1 MSLMTSPAAIGVRYV
16 LRKMGV
22 TRAYMSLARSSGYEV
37 LLTGAMRRA
46 VRAGDTV
53 WDVGANVGDY
63 AAQFADWVGPR
74 GHVYAFEPSR
84 ETGARLATACAARA
98 NVAILP
104 LGLSDRTGE
113 ARLLRGDDAD
123 GATARVLEAGEPGV
137 EPDADAGAAFDTIA
151 LARGDDLIA
160 ARLATVPTLVKLDV
174 EGHELDVLH
183 GLANTLADRRVAH
196 LFIEVHFAV
205 LHRTGRK
212 DVPAKLERF
221 LEMKGF
227 RLGWIDQSHLHAR
240 RLAD

>member
-1 MSLMTSPAAIGVRYV
+1 MSLMTSPAAIGMRYV
-16 LRKMGV
+16 LRKIGV

-53 WDVGANVGDY
+53 WDVGANIGEY
-63 AAQFADWVGPR
+63 AVQFADWVGPE
-74 GHVYAFEPSR
+74 GHVYAFEPAR
-84 ETGARLATACAARA
+84 ESGARLGAAVAARA

-113 ARLLRGDDAD
+113 ATLLRGDDAD
-123 GATARVLEAGEPGV
+123 GATARLAGDGEARDGT
-137 EPDADAGAAFDTIA
+137 FDTVA

-160 ARLATVPTLVKLDV
+160 SGLATVPTLIKLDV

-183 GLANTLADRRVAH
+183 GLANTLADRRVCH

-221 LEMKGF
+221 LAMKGF
-227 RLGWIDQSHLHAR
+227 KIAWVDQSHLHAR
-240 RLAD
+240 RLAA

>member
-16 LRKMGV
+16 LRKLGV
-22 TRAYMSLARSSGYEV
+22 TRAYMSLARTSGYEV

-46 VRAGDTV
+46 VHAGDTV
-53 WDVGANVGDY
+53 WDVGANIGDY
-63 AAQFADWVGPR
+63 ATQFADWVGPE

-84 ETGARLATACAARA
+84 ETGTRLAATCASRA

-113 ARLLRGDDAD
+113 AKLLRGDDAD
-123 GATARVLEAGEPGV
+123 GATARVLDGAGD
-137 EPDADAGAAFDTIA
+137 DATDGAVDTVA

-160 ARLATVPTLVKLDV
+160 SGLATVPSVVKLDV

-183 GLANTLADRRVAH
+183 GMANTLADRRLSH

-227 RLGWIDQSHLHAR
+227 RIGWVDQSHLHAR
-240 RLAD
+240 RLAA

>member
-22 TRAYMSLARSSGYEV
+22 TRAYMSLARGSGYEV

-46 VRAGDTV
+46 VHAGDTV
-53 WDVGANVGDY
+53 WDVGANIGDY
-63 AAQFADWVGPR
+63 AVQFADWVGPE

-84 ETGARLATACAARA
+84 ETGARLAASCASRT

-113 ARLLRGDDAD
+113 AKLLRGADVD
-123 GATARVLEAGEPGV
+123 GATARVA
-137 EPDADAGAAFDTIA
+137 DDAGGDAEDGAFDPVA

-160 ARLATVPTLVKLDV
+160 SGLAAVPSLVKLDV

-183 GLANTLADRRVAH
+183 GMANTLADRRLSH

-227 RLGWIDQSHLHAR
+227 RIAWVDQSHLHAR
-240 RLAD
+240 RLAA

>member
-16 LRKMGV
+16 LRKIGV
-22 TRAYMSLARSSGYEV
+22 TRAYMSLARTSGYEV
-37 LLTGAMRRA
+37 LLTGAMQRA
-46 VRAGDTV
+46 VRPGDTI

-63 AAQFADWVGPR
+63 ATQFADWVGPA
-74 GHVYAFEPSR
+74 GQVYAFEPSR
-84 ETGARLATACAARA
+84 ETGTRLALACAGRA
-98 NVAILP
+98 NIALLP
-104 LGLSDRTGE
+104 LGLSDRSGE
-113 ARLLRGDDAD
+113 AKLLRGDDAD
-123 GATARVLEAGEPGV
+123 GATARVAEA
-137 EPDADAGAAFDTIA
+137 DDAGAVASGAFDTVA

-160 ARLATVPTLVKLDV
+160 TGLATVPTLIKLDV

-183 GLANTLADRRVAH
+183 GLANTLADRRLAH

-227 RLGWIDQSHLHAR
+227 RIGWIDQSHLHAS
-240 RLAD
+240 RLAA